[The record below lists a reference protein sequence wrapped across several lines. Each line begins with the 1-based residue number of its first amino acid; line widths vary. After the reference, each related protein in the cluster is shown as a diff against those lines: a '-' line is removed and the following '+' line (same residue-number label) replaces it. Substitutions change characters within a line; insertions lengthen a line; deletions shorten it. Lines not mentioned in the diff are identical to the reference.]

1 MTESGQEGIGPDQL
15 ILDITPD
22 LMRVDSV
29 MSRIIADPQAADDF
43 VRDPSGTLTR
53 LGLHPRTTRDVHDRV
68 NRVFYAVLTN
78 TQLLE
83 LLTEHYGTIGV
94 SDEAQQTITDTQT
107 VMTAALERGELEN
120 SLEYDVLGFRHLTNA
135 TDVLREAFSLV
146 LHDLNNRRIL
156 VNVYSGNEIDDYV
169 DELIGAITERR
180 AVREFPILEE
190 WDANY
195 GIGKEQG
202 GLYLEVGPA
211 VTAVAAVEVG
221 AVVTV
226 WVEVD
231 FAGDVIVKA
240 MRNRAASGDP
250 AAARALS
257 TIGALLRL
265 AGEVMVHADNFE
277 RRPRS

>member
-1 MTESGQEGIGPDQL
+1 MTESGQEGTGRDQL

-22 LMRVDSV
+22 LARVDSV
-29 MSRIIADPQAADDF
+29 MSRVIADPQVADDF
-43 VRDPSGTLTR
+43 IRDPSGTLTR

-78 TQLLE
+78 VPLLE
-83 LLTEHYGTIGV
+83 LLTEHYGSMGE
-94 SDEAQQTITDTQT
+94 SDEAQQAITDTQSI
-107 VMTAALERGELEN
+107 MTAALERGELEN
-120 SLEYDVLGFRHLTNA
+120 SLEYDVLGFRHLTSA
-135 TDVLREAFSLV
+135 TDVLRQAFSLT
-146 LHDLNNRRIL
+146 LHDLNDRRIL
-156 VNVYSGNEIDDYV
+156 VNVYTGDEIDDYI
-169 DELIGAITERR
+169 DELVAAITERR
-180 AVREFPILEE
+180 AIREFPVLEA

-195 GIGKEQG
+195 GIGNEQG
-202 GLYLEVGPA
+202 GLYLEVGPT

-221 AVVTV
+221 ALVTV

-231 FAGDVIVKA
+231 FSGDVIVKA

-257 TIGALLRL
+257 TTGALLRL

-277 RRPRS
+277 RRPRA

>member
-1 MTESGQEGIGPDQL
+1 MTESGQESAGPDQL

-29 MSRIIADPQAADDF
+29 MSRVIADPQTADDF

-78 TQLLE
+78 TQLLQ
-83 LLTEHYGTIGV
+83 LLTDHYGTMGD
-94 SDEAQQTITDTQT
+94 SDEAQQMITDTEA

-135 TDVLREAFSLV
+135 TDVLRQAFSLV

-156 VNVYSGNEIDDYV
+156 VNVYSGTEIDDYV

-180 AVREFPILEE
+180 AIREFPVLEE

-202 GLYLEVGPA
+202 GLYLEVGPT
-211 VTAVAAVEVG
+211 VTAIAAVEVG
-221 AVVTV
+221 ALVTV

-257 TIGALLRL
+257 TMGALLRL